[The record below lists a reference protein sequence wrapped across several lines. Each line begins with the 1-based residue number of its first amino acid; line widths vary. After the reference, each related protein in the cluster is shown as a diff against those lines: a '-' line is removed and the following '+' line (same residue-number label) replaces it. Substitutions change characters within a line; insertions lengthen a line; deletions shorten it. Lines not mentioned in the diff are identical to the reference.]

1 MSEDRAAAL
10 PLVVEGVVKA
20 FGRVTVLSDVSLV
33 LEPGDALGIT
43 GAHGCGM
50 TVLIDIISG
59 FLAPDRGRVRA
70 GGYDLAGRAPHR
82 VARAG
87 IARTFQRPNL
97 AFDMTVEENVRAA
110 VLCRRR
116 HARAAEE
123 YPSRPAPL
131 PPCPP
136 ARTGRSGA
144 TGGDRG
150 GARFGG
156 HRQAVERALALT
168 GLHEFRREEAHRLSP
183 GQIRG
188 VEVARALAGS
198 PNVLL
203 LDEPFA
209 ALGEE
214 DAPEMLS
221 TIRRLRAEGMT
232 MLVTA
237 HRRPILDVLC
247 TRVVSLEA
255 GRLPPLVG
263 SIAWNA
269 SAGRAHDGRVRDA

>member
-1 MSEDRAAAL
+1 MSRDRAAAL
-10 PLVVEGVVKA
+10 PLVVEDVVKA

-59 FLAPDRGRVRA
+59 FLAPDRGRVRT
-70 GGYDLAGRAPHR
+70 GGYDLAGRAPYR

-87 IARTFQRPNL
+87 IARTFQRPHL
-97 AFDMTVEENVRAA
+97 ALDMTVEENVRAA
-110 VLCRRR
+110 ALCRRR
-116 HARAAEE
+116 HARAAGES
-123 YPSRPAPL
+123 PSRPAP
-131 PPCPP
+131 
-136 ARTGRSGA
+136 
-144 TGGDRG
+144 DRG
-150 GARFGG
+150 G
-156 HRQAVERALALT
+156 QAVEHALALT

-188 VEVARALAGS
+188 VEIARALAGF

-221 TIRRLRAEGMT
+221 TIRRLRADGMT
-232 MLVTA
+232 MLMTA
-237 HRRPILDVLC
+237 HRRAILDVLC
-247 TRVVSLEA
+247 TRVASLEA
-255 GRLPPLVG
+255 GRLSPLVG
-263 SIAWNA
+263 GIVW
-269 SAGRAHDGRVRDA
+269 SAPTGRGPERQVRDA

>member
-1 MSEDRAAAL
+1 MVDRLPVSEDRAAAL
-10 PLVVEGVVKA
+10 PLVVEGVAKA
-20 FGRVTVLSDVSLV
+20 FGRVTVLCDVSLA

-50 TVLIDIISG
+50 TALVDIISG

-70 GGYDLAGRAPHR
+70 AGCDLAGRAPHR

-87 IARTFQRPNL
+87 IARTFQRPHL
-97 AFDMTVEENVRAA
+97 ALDMTVEENVRAA
-110 VLCRRR
+110 TLCRRR

-123 YPSRPAPL
+123 YPP
-131 PPCPP
+131 
-136 ARTGRSGA
+136 
-144 TGGDRG
+144 RG
-150 GARFGG
+150 
-156 HRQAVERALALT
+156 QAVERALALT
-168 GLHEFRREEAHRLSP
+168 GLYELRREEAHRLSP

-188 VEVARALAGS
+188 VEIARALAGA
-198 PNVLL
+198 PIVLL

-221 TIRRLRAEGMT
+221 TIRRLRADRMT

-237 HRRPILDVLC
+237 HRRAILDMLC
-247 TRVVSLEA
+247 TRVASLEA
-255 GRLPPLVG
+255 GRLACCAP
-263 SIAWNA
+263 
-269 SAGRAHDGRVRDA
+269 AGRVPEGRVRDA